1 MYYKMIVYKQKYV
14 NIETARGTKARVYFQ
29 KIATK
34 HNIHKTMLTKEQLQ
48 LYDRYKKQYD
58 GWQLTIDTM
67 LETQDETQTLIYKNN
82 AKIRGLISC

>member
-1 MYYKMIVYKQKYV
+1 MYYKIIIYKQKYV
-14 NIETARGTKARVYFQ
+14 NIETARGIKARVYFQ

-48 LYDRYKKQYD
+48 LYTQYKKQYD

-67 LETQDETQTLIYKNN
+67 LETEDERQSLIYKNN
-82 AKIRGLISC
+82 AKIRGLI